1 MITLS
6 EYKERTTRMRRFTP
20 PWWRCVFLFVAL
32 ASSALACAQ
41 PDAWVINSRDYL
53 SDDEQIGALWS
64 LDLENGEA
72 RLDGRSRIAEFIFIE
87 GLSFSPDGELFGI
100 DDSTNSLVRVGQQS
114 GAAIAVAQSPGNLGL
129 PQGNHDFGL
138 TFTCDGRLLVST
150 DSEGLGLGL
159 YEADPSSGEAS
170 RIGDLGAPIVDLASL
185 GDQVFGIGRGMASE
199 DNPAAPNLYRI
210 DVATGEAQLIG
221 ALGPEAGLYNKAG
234 LAADAEGNLWA
245 VIDRRDPASPDL
257 SLPSRVLRIDPQTGN
272 AEAVAATSAVETG
285 QALIGIESLAI
296 APPGECERG
305 TPAGSQAIPVLSGPG
320 AFVLFGGLFALALFS
335 MRRSQAS

>member
-1 MITLS
+1 
-6 EYKERTTRMRRFTP
+6 MRRFAP
-20 PWWRCVFLFVAL
+20 LWWRCICLVVAL
-32 ASSALACAQ
+32 ASSAVVCAQ

-53 SDDEQIGALWS
+53 SDDERIGALWS
-64 LDLENGEA
+64 LDLGSGEA

-87 GLSFSPDGELFGI
+87 GLSFSPDGDLFGV

-150 DSEGLGLGL
+150 DSEALGLGL
-159 YEADPSSGEAS
+159 FEADPSTGEAS

-185 GDQVFGIGRGMASE
+185 GDQVFGIGRGMASD
-199 DNPAAPNLYRI
+199 DNAAAPNLYRI
-210 DVATGEAQLIG
+210 DVDTGQARLVG
-221 ALGPEAGLYNKAG
+221 ALGPQAGLYNKAG

-257 SLPSRVLRIDPQTGN
+257 SLPSRVLRIDPATGT
-272 AEAVAATSAVETG
+272 AEAVAAASSLENG
-285 QALIGIESLAI
+285 QGLIGIESLAI
-296 APPGECERG
+296 VAPGECDRG

-320 AFVLFGGLFALALFS
+320 AVVLFGGLFALALFS
-335 MRRSQAS
+335 MRRSPAS